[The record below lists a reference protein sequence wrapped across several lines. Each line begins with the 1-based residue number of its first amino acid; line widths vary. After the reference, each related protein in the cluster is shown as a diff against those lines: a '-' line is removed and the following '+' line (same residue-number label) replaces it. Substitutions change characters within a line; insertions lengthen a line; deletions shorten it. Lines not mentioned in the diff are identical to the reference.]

1 MSRKIRNAF
10 LVGLVTGLIIIVSQ
24 YINFRVQGD
33 NYNFAIYVLIALGV
47 AIVSLIIIL
56 ILYKVYRL
64 IKEKNRKMEV
74 LWKSYSLTKTKH

>member
-10 LVGLVTGLIIIVSQ
+10 LVGLVTGLIIIVSR

-47 AIVSLIIIL
+47 ALVSLIIIL
-56 ILYKVYRL
+56 ILYKLYRL
-64 IKEKNRKMEV
+64 IKEKK
-74 LWKSYSLTKTKH
+74 

>member
-64 IKEKNRKMEV
+64 IKEKK
-74 LWKSYSLTKTKH
+74 